1 MEFLT
6 QAIMDTLLLDNGEK
20 ILVLFLA
27 IALDLLIG
35 EPKVHPTNLFGKLTS
50 SFDRIYV
57 RRNKYIDFI
66 AGSLLTLLI
75 IGLALLISLI
85 PNLLP
90 YWIGLI
96 LLIYLTKTTFGIKS
110 LVDHVKRTATP
121 DINEQRHQ
129 TSLIVSRDVRNLERH
144 ELCSASIESLSENMV
159 DSVISPIFYFL
170 LFGLP
175 GALIYRA
182 VNTMDA
188 VIGYRDD
195 QHFYA
200 GKFTARLDDVL
211 NFIPSRI
218 TFLLFMTLSRSREA
232 MRYYKLSK
240 KINDK
245 SIAGMSA
252 VLRVKL
258 EKKGSYS
265 YPGREAQLKDIVKSL
280 KVFKMVTLEWLA
292 IAFTFLTILY
302 LL

>member
-6 QAIMDTLLLDNGEK
+6 QPIMDTLLLDNGEK

-35 EPKVHPTNLFGKLTS
+35 EPRLHPTNLFGKLTS

-66 AGSLLTLLI
+66 TGSLLTLLI

-121 DINEQRHQ
+121 DINEQRQQ

-188 VIGYRDD
+188 LIGYRDD
-195 QHFYA
+195 QHFYV

-218 TFLLFMTLSRSREA
+218 TFLLFMPLARSLEGFK
-232 MRYYKLSK
+232 YYRLSK

-252 VLRVKL
+252 VLGVKL
-258 EKKGSYS
+258 EKKFSYS
-265 YPGREAQLKDIVKSL
+265 YPGRKAQLNDIGRSL
-280 KVFKMVTLEWLA
+280 KVFKIVTLEWLA